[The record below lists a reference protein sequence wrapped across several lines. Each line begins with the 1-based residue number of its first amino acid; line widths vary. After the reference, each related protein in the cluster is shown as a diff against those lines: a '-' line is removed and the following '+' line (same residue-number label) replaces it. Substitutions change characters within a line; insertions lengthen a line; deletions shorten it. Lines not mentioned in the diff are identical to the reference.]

1 MTDYL
6 SPRLSPEQL
15 STVSELALAH
25 VGDAVFEL
33 LVRSELCGAGSA
45 RVKDLHA
52 RVVAR
57 VTAPAQAA
65 FVEALLPCLSRE
77 ELAVYRRG
85 RNTHTHQA
93 PKSATP
99 GQYARATGLETLFG
113 WLWLTGQKERI
124 SELYAIG
131 LEAQI
136 AQMQNAK
143 CKMQNEGK

>member
-6 SPRLSPEQL
+6 SLTLSHEQL

-33 LVRSELCGAGSA
+33 LVRTELCCGGSA

-52 RVVAR
+52 RAVAR
-57 VTAPAQAA
+57 VTASAQAA
-65 FVEALLPCLSRE
+65 LVERLLPHLNE
-77 ELAVYRRG
+77 QEQAVYKRG
-85 RNTHTHQA
+85 RNAHSHPA

-113 WLWLTGQKERI
+113 WLWLTGQHARVN
-124 SELYAIG
+124 ELYALG
-131 LEAQI
+131 S
-136 AQMQNAK
+136 
-143 CKMQNEGK
+143 CKTEEHTR

>member
-1 MTDYL
+1 MKDILHTSLTPD
-6 SPRLSPEQL
+6 QL

-33 LVRSELCGAGSA
+33 LVRTELICQGSA
-45 RVKDLHA
+45 KVQTLHA
-52 RVVAR
+52 KTVAR

-65 FVEALLPCLSRE
+65 FVELLLPHLTPE
-77 ELAVYRRG
+77 ETAVYKRG
-85 RNTHTHQA
+85 RNAHSHPA

-113 WLWLTGQKERI
+113 WLWLTGQKERV

-131 LEAQI
+131 RDQGSGI
-136 AQMQNAK
+136 KDQ
-143 CKMQNEGK
+143 GK

>member
-6 SPRLSPEQL
+6 NATLNAEQL

-33 LVRSELCGAGSA
+33 LTRTELICAGS
-45 RVKDLHA
+45 RRKVHELHA
-52 RVVAR
+52 QTVAR

-65 FVEALLPCLSRE
+65 FVEAVLPLLTQE
-77 ELAVYRRG
+77 ETAVYKRG
-85 RNTHTHQA
+85 RNAHSHPA

-99 GQYARATGLETLFG
+99 GQYARATGLEALFG
-113 WLWLTGQKERI
+113 WLWLTGQKARD

-131 LEAQI
+131 RDQGARIKDQGE
-136 AQMQNAK
+136 
-143 CKMQNEGK
+143 

>member
-6 SPRLSPEQL
+6 SLTLSHEQL

-33 LVRSELCGAGSA
+33 LVRTELCCGGSA

-52 RVVAR
+52 RAVAR
-57 VTAPAQAA
+57 VTASAQAA
-65 FVEALLPCLSRE
+65 LVERLLPHLNE
-77 ELAVYRRG
+77 QEQAVYKRG
-85 RNTHTHQA
+85 RNAHSHPA

-113 WLWLTGQKERI
+113 WLWLTGQHARVN
-124 SELYAIG
+124 ELYALG
-131 LEAQI
+131 S
-136 AQMQNAK
+136 
-143 CKMQNEGK
+143 CKTEEQTR

>member
-6 SPRLSPEQL
+6 NSTLTPEQL

-33 LVRSELCGAGSA
+33 LTRTVH
-45 RVKDLHA
+45 DLHA
-52 RVVAR
+52 QTVAR

-65 FVEALLPCLSRE
+65 FVEAVLPHLSPE
-77 ELAVYRRG
+77 ETAVYKRG
-85 RNTHTHQA
+85 RNAHTHPA

-113 WLWLTGQKERI
+113 WLWLTGQKARV
-124 SELYAIG
+124 SELFTLG
-131 LEAQI
+131 RT
-136 AQMQNAK
+136 K
-143 CKMQNEGK
+143 NEERKTKN

>member
-6 SPRLSPEQL
+6 NATLTPDQL

-33 LVRSELCGAGSA
+33 LVRSELCCAGSA
-45 RVKDLHA
+45 KVRELHA
-52 RVVAR
+52 GSVAR

-65 FVEALLPCLSRE
+65 FVEAVLPNLSPE
-77 ELAVYRRG
+77 ETAVYKRG
-85 RNTHTHQA
+85 RNAHSHPA

-113 WLWLTGQKERI
+113 WLWLTGQQARV
-124 SELYAIG
+124 SELYALGRDHQSI
-131 LEAQI
+131 L
-136 AQMQNAK
+136 
-143 CKMQNEGK
+143 